1 MTVNANLLRPLEPTK
16 SRPKVHRTVFLT
28 HTRLKP
34 TPAVPAPVREAL
46 QFLAEIAT
54 KIKAQRRLPAPIPEV
69 RECSAPPCFPW
80 HRNPEVEI
88 KIIPPPSSDHDRVAS
103 KLGQK
108 LIEMECLRTDVVILR
123 GIIAR
128 REVHVRM
135 PLVQF
140 VAMLMCGAGLGLV
153 LGMMLWHNL

>member
-1 MTVNANLLRPLEPTK
+1 MTVNANLLRPLEQTN
-16 SRPKVHRTVFLT
+16 SQPKVHRTVLLT

-34 TPAVPAPVREAL
+34 TPGVPAPVREAQ

-54 KIKAQRRLPAPIPEV
+54 KIKAHCLPATIPAV
-69 RECSAPPCFPW
+69 REFPAPPRFPW

-88 KIIPPPSSDHDRVAS
+88 KILPPPSSDHDRVAS

-128 REVHVRM
+128 REVCVRM

-140 VAMLMCGAGLGLV
+140 VAMLMCGAGLGLM
-153 LGMMLWHNL
+153 LGIMLWHNL